1 MKPEVTEGMTQ
12 ASSRQ
17 TWTEMRSD
25 LSDPKSWEGRILRY
39 SAHARERCDE
49 RDIPQIV
56 YLPADSRLADVDLD
70 DWGVAAVTFKVPRG
84 DDSFFLVLSADGLVV
99 TAHRGGYRYGIAQR
113 FKQRRRR
120 LLAIAA

>member
-1 MKPEVTEGMTQ
+1 MKPEVTDGMTQ
-12 ASSRQ
+12 AGSRQ
-17 TWTEMRSD
+17 TRTAMRSD
-25 LSDPKSWEGRILRY
+25 LSDPKSWEGWALRC
-39 SAHARERCDE
+39 SAHASERCDK
-49 RDIPQIV
+49 RDIPQLV

-70 DWGVAAVTFKVPRG
+70 DRGVAAVTFKVPRG

-99 TAHRGGYRYGIAQR
+99 TAHRGGRRYGTAQR